1 MWTPVRNKTVK
12 ISQIVT
18 KIQHIGIPTNDIEK
32 TITFYESLGFENVY
46 TTVNEKANEKVA
58 FLRLENML
66 LEIYQNGHAVN
77 KSGAIDHIALD
88 VVDINAAFEIAQV
101 DGYHLLDDS
110 IQFLPFWENGVKFFT
125 ILGPNGEKVEFNQ
138 RL

>member
-1 MWTPVRNKTVK
+1 M
-12 ISQIVT
+12 
-18 KIQHIGIPTNDIEK
+18 
-32 TITFYESLGFENVY
+32 
-46 TTVNEKANEKVA
+46 
-58 FLRLENML
+58 
-66 LEIYQNGHAVN
+66 N

-88 VVDINAAFEIAQV
+88 VVDIDTAFEIAQA
-101 DGYHLLDDS
+101 GKYNLLDDS

>member
-1 MWTPVRNKTVK
+1 MK

-32 TITFYESLGFENVY
+32 TVIFYESLGFENAY
-46 TTVNEKANEKVA
+46 TTVNKTANEKVA

-66 LEIYQNGHAVN
+66 LEIYQNGQAVN
-77 KSGAIDHIALD
+77 KTGAIDHIALD
-88 VVDINAAFEIAQV
+88 VVDIDAAFEIAQA
-101 DGYHLLDDS
+101 GKYNFLDDS

>member
-1 MWTPVRNKTVK
+1 MK

-32 TITFYESLGFENVY
+32 TVTFYESLGFENLY
-46 TTVNEKANEKVA
+46 TTVNKEANEKVS
-58 FLRLENML
+58 FLQLANML
-66 LEIYQNGHAVN
+66 LELYQNGHAMN
-77 KSGAIDHIALD
+77 KTGAIDHIALD
-88 VVDINAAFEIAQV
+88 VTDINAAFEIAQAN
-101 DGYHLLDDS
+101 GYHLLDDS
-110 IQFLPFWENGVKFFT
+110 IQLLPFWKNGVKFFT

>member
-1 MWTPVRNKTVK
+1 VRNKTVK

-101 DGYHLLDDS
+101 DGYDLLDDS

>member
-1 MWTPVRNKTVK
+1 MK

-32 TITFYESLGFENVY
+32 TVTFYESLGFENLY
-46 TTVNEKANEKVA
+46 TTVNKEANEKVS
-58 FLRLENML
+58 FLQLANML
-66 LEIYQNGHAVN
+66 LELYQNGHAMN
-77 KSGAIDHIALD
+77 KTGAIDHIALD
-88 VVDINAAFEIAQV
+88 VTDINAAFEIAQAN
-101 DGYHLLDDS
+101 GYHLLDDS
-110 IQFLPFWENGVKFFT
+110 IQFLPFWKNGVKFFT

>member
-1 MWTPVRNKTVK
+1 VK

>member
-1 MWTPVRNKTVK
+1 MK

-32 TITFYESLGFENVY
+32 TVIFYESLGFESAY
-46 TTVNEKANEKVA
+46 TTVNKTANEKVA

-66 LEIYQNGHAVN
+66 LEIYQNGQAVN

-88 VVDINAAFEIAQV
+88 VVDIDTAFEIAQA
-101 DGYHLLDDS
+101 GKYNLLDDS

>member
-1 MWTPVRNKTVK
+1 MK

-32 TITFYESLGFENVY
+32 TVIFYESLGFENAY
-46 TTVNEKANEKVA
+46 TTVNKTANEKVA

-66 LEIYQNGHAVN
+66 LEIYQNGQAVN

-88 VVDINAAFEIAQV
+88 VVDIDAAFEIAQA
-101 DGYHLLDDS
+101 GKYNLLDDS

>member
-101 DGYHLLDDS
+101 DGYDLLDDS